1 VGLRKTAV
9 WLGLIDHDDEDLAYE
24 EPAAVDA
31 YADDDPLLTQEAAQS
46 PAAAEAGSRIAS
58 IRAQNFGDA
67 HTIGEY
73 FRRDIPV
80 IINLN
85 DMTGADAKRIV
96 DFASGLIFG
105 REGDI
110 ERVSSRVFLIL
121 PKHFRILKESG
132 ALNDKEFF
140 NQA

>member
-1 VGLRKTAV
+1 MGLRKTAV
-9 WLGLIDHDDEDLAYE
+9 WLGLIDHDDRDLVYE
-24 EPAAVDA
+24 EPASVDG
-31 YADDDPLLTQEAAQS
+31 YADDDSLLSQEASQS
-46 PAAAEAGSRIAS
+46 PAVEAGSRIAS